1 MNALFLHDPADLQA
15 GIPGGVQLCSRE
27 FLAIVQAAA
36 DSTRLHPVSPARSLG
51 FRIRRRLHL
60 GSYLGYD
67 VTAQSAALAAVMRE
81 HAIDHVFINRAEL
94 LRFAPVLRQ
103 LAPAARLIL
112 MSHGNQTGDDLYE
125 VTGPGGRRT
134 SGWHRLTATWQM
146 GLDLRT
152 ESWHRRHG
160 LDAVCVMS
168 EEERTLERWLGA
180 GCTIVLPRRLEAALL
195 TRTPVANRIGYVG
208 TLDHTPNRIALEA
221 VCRELERQARPVG
234 FELRVCGGPTPVG
247 EGFATRFP
255 FVHYLGRLDDHALRS
270 EAATWSLMLNPVFW
284 LSRGASMKLATA
296 LGWGLPVLT
305 TQAGARGYEWG
316 GAAVPVCADDP
327 RKFVQTALELL
338 ANPTALAAAGA
349 AAQTAVVSAPN
360 LVALAGRLRQALRE
374 IN

>member
-1 MNALFLHDPADLQA
+1 MNALFLHDPADLSA

-36 DSTRLHPVSPARSLG
+36 DSTRLHPVTPARGLG
-51 FRIRRRLHL
+51 FRVRRRLHL

-67 VTAQSAALAAVMRE
+67 VPAHAAALAAVIRE

-103 LAPAARLIL
+103 LAPAAKLIL

-134 SGWHRLTATWQM
+134 GGWHRLTATWQM

-180 GCTIVLPRRLEAALL
+180 GCTIVLPRRLEAAPL
-195 TRTPVANRIGYVG
+195 TRTPAANRIGYVG
-208 TLDHTPNRIALEA
+208 TLDHTPNRVALEA
-221 VCRELERQARPVG
+221 VCRELARQPRPAG
-234 FELRVCGGPTPVG
+234 FELRVCGGPAQVG
-247 EGFATRFP
+247 EDFAARHP
-255 FVHYLGRLDDHALRS
+255 FVHYLGRLDDQALRS
-270 EAATWSLMLNPVFW
+270 EAATWSLMLNPLFW

-305 TQAGARGYEWG
+305 TRAGARGYEWG
-316 GAAVPVCADDP
+316 AAAVPVCADDP
-327 RKFVQTALELL
+327 RRFVQDLL
-338 ANPTALAAAGA
+338 ALLASPSALAAAAAAAGA
-349 AAQTAVVSAPN
+349 AVRSAPD
-360 LVALAGRLRQALRE
+360 VTALAGRLRQALQE

>member
-1 MNALFLHDPADLQA
+1 MKALFLHDPADLQA

-27 FLAIVQAAA
+27 FLAIVQATAE
-36 DSTRLHPVSPARSLG
+36 STRLHPVRPARGVG

-67 VTAQSAALAAVMRE
+67 VSAQSAALATVIRE
-81 HAIDHVFINRAEL
+81 QAIDHVFINRAEL
-94 LRFAPVLRQ
+94 LRFAPALRQ
-103 LAPAARLIL
+103 LAPATRLIL

-125 VTGPGGRRT
+125 VTGQSGRRT
-134 SGWHRLTATWQM
+134 GGWHRFTATWQM

-180 GCTIVLPRRLEAALL
+180 GCTVVLPRRLEATPLS
-195 TRTPVANRIGYVG
+195 RTPVTNRIGYVG
-208 TLDHTPNRIALEA
+208 TLDHTPNRVALET
-221 VCRELERQARPVG
+221 VCRELALNTKPAG
-234 FELRVCGGPTPVG
+234 LELRVCGGPAPVG
-247 EGFATRFP
+247 EDFAARFP
-255 FVHYLGRLDDHALRS
+255 FVRYLGRLDDQALRS
-270 EAATWSLMLNPVFW
+270 EAATWSLMLNPLFW

-305 TQAGARGYEWG
+305 TKAGARGYEWG

-327 RKFVQTALELL
+327 RQFVQTALELL
-338 ANPTALAAAGA
+338 ANPTALAAAGTA
-349 AAQTAVVSAPN
+349 ARTAVGSAPN
-360 LVALAGRLRQALRE
+360 LDALAARLRQALQK